1 FCAYIPAS
9 STHTRR
15 MVPKIFIYSSD
26 ERLVSLKWVA
36 ALPIQSLEDVLNFQI
51 SEQSPVN
58 CLLIRQIGS
67 DLLKNAPITV
77 PPGGV
82 CATLHDSKATSGTSC
97 KSLLPNM
104 FAS

>member
-1 FCAYIPAS
+1 
-9 STHTRR
+9 

-36 ALPIQSLEDVLNFQI
+36 ALPIQSLEDVWNFQI

-67 DLLKNAPITV
+67 DLLKNAPIR
-77 PPGGV
+77 
-82 CATLHDSKATSGTSC
+82 DIRNKARQIVHRYAVAAQHI
-97 KSLLPNM
+97 L
-104 FAS
+104 